1 MKEKIIKRL
10 QAILMEIVKADD
22 VELSKIGAELLEIEK
37 KIMTYNYTSIIKK

>member
-22 VELSKIGAELLEIEK
+22 AELSKIGAELLEIEK
-37 KIMTYNYTSIIKK
+37 KLMTYNYNSTIRK